1 MLGSL
6 IAYIR
11 EKKGLSKTN
20 ISDST
25 GINVGHLT
33 HIEKGERN
41 PSSKALRDLCKAL
54 EIPYQPISY
63 TYDKTLTEDQV
74 RFNLIASVPY
84 NTVPLI
90 SNIEDMIICP
100 PSIPDASLAFVM
112 KDDSMKSSI
121 PKGTTVYL
129 EFSTLPAHKEFGLF
143 KYKDSILVR
152 RILYRKNK
160 IVLKADHLLTRD
172 ITIESGSELT
182 IIGKI
187 HVKLSEN

>member
-74 RFNLIASVPY
+74 R
-84 NTVPLI
+84 
-90 SNIEDMIICP
+90 
-100 PSIPDASLAFVM
+100 SIRLNGRHAMLDRAGWLQ
-112 KDDSMKSSI
+112 
-121 PKGTTVYL
+121 
-129 EFSTLPAHKEFGLF
+129 
-143 KYKDSILVR
+143 
-152 RILYRKNK
+152 YRKLGMK
-160 IVLKADHLLTRD
+160 LIVR
-172 ITIESGSELT
+172 
-182 IIGKI
+182 
-187 HVKLSEN
+187 